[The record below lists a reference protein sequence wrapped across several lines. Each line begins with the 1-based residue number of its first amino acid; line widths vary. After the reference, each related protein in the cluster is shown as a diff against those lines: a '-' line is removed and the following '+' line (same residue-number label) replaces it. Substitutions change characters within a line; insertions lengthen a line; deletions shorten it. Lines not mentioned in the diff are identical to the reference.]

1 VTDRHWAIASQGNN
15 AQGVTLAVGGCAG
28 SKVIPKHTRGVAK
41 KMKRLIMASAMS
53 TLCFGAVLSIPLHAQ
68 TQEQQPSTSAPAAGA
83 SMEMEKADKV
93 AQVLNLSPQQQSQLQ
108 PILEAEAPKVKAI
121 NQDPNLSPSEKK
133 SKLKAV
139 HDETDPLVKSILTPV
154 QYKQWET
161 IRKSQLE
168 KLK

>member
-1 VTDRHWAIASQGNN
+1 
-15 AQGVTLAVGGCAG
+15 
-28 SKVIPKHTRGVAK
+28 
-41 KMKRLIMASAMS
+41 MKRLIMASAMS
-53 TLCFGAVLSIPLHAQ
+53 TLCLGAVLSIPLRAQ
-68 TQEQQPSTSAPAAGA
+68 TQEQQPSTSGQAAAGA

-139 HDETDPLVKSILTPV
+139 HDETDPLVKSILSPV

-168 KLK
+168 KLH